1 MTKRRQP
8 TRLQFPGAPNIDKRW
23 TWTATKSITGAGM
36 QPFTGVSTWASHQDL
51 PRSHLNIVLWCSL
64 ALTNAVD
71 VLASRRAYEIGIGE
85 MNPVVSMLL
94 TQYGVLGIAL
104 FKGFWL
110 LLLLLLLSR
119 ITGWTQKLFA
129 CACLIY
135 IALAV
140 YHISYANLLF

>member
-1 MTKRRQP
+1 
-8 TRLQFPGAPNIDKRW
+8 
-23 TWTATKSITGAGM
+23 M
-36 QPFTGVSTWASHQDL
+36 QPFTAVSTWASHQDFL
-51 PRSHLNIVLWCSL
+51 PRSHLNIVLWCLL
-64 ALTNAVD
+64 ALTNVVD

-119 ITGWTQKLFA
+119 IAGWTQKLFV

-135 IALAV
+135 IALAA
-140 YHISYANLLF
+140 YHISYANLLL